1 MSNFLVNDTIR
12 CYYEKDNNNIIFIE
26 TYGNGLIT
34 KIEDNNVYIS
44 SNSNYIQ
51 IYSLS
56 NLNNFK
62 LDDYIKICK
71 KIANDD
77 WIDKDGEHY
86 LDNGYNKANIY
97 PKLREERNKKLFN
110 TDCRIVADFPHPS
123 EEVKQAWITY
133 RQELRDLPANAD
145 PSLDENG
152 ELINITWPTPPS

>member
-86 LDNGYNKANIY
+86 LDN
-97 PKLREERNKKLFN
+97 
-110 TDCRIVADFPHPS
+110 
-123 EEVKQAWITY
+123 
-133 RQELRDLPANAD
+133 
-145 PSLDENG
+145 
-152 ELINITWPTPPS
+152 